1 MKVVLIDNFNRE
13 EVSDILLKANLTE
26 EEATEEAEKYNRG
39 HSFGPCEWF
48 AVVKEDEY
56 EL

>member
-39 HSFGPCEWF
+39 HRFGPCEWF